1 MAVAAGIFAFVYAYQ
16 EAIVSQDEQPRQMA
30 VLINRQYVSAPL
42 ADGLTTEQEPN
53 SEFKVAVQEIKRATS
68 HERIF
73 AGELAGPPTDLPEG
87 LQTVSAQGESWRVFV
102 KTLGSGARIAV
113 GQQTDV
119 RDDIAR
125 DDALRTLMPFIAP
138 IPVLILLMADLFR
151 QMFRP
156 IKAMAT
162 DID

>member
-16 EAIVSQDEQPRQMA
+16 EAIVSQDEQLRQMA

-102 KTLGSGARIAV
+102 KTSAR
-113 GQQTDV
+113 
-119 RDDIAR
+119 AR
-125 DDALRTLMPFIAP
+125 VSPSASKLTCETTLRGTTRCA
-138 IPVLILLMADLFR
+138 R
-151 QMFRP
+151 
-156 IKAMAT
+156 
-162 DID
+162 